1 MKTIIN
7 PYNWLYDWFT
17 KRMLQFSKRTPLV
30 GEQMHKLFKW
40 MSEPFEWMLR
50 YFERML
56 MYFQWICKPFEWF
69 VERFEWIFLGICM
82 DDEWITNG
90 LLV

>member
-1 MKTIIN
+1 M
-7 PYNWLYDWFT
+7 
-17 KRMLQFSKRTPLV
+17 V
-30 GEQMHKLFKW
+30 
-40 MSEPFEWMLR
+40 LR